1 MKLSKKIFYSIGLA
15 VSVSLFFS
23 MTGMAESTADIP
35 AYGPAEIPADYDEDT
50 YGPARMMVWNKPV
63 PRVTFSHKVHTM
75 DAGLECDSCHD
86 DVFEMEHGAVAEKGD
101 FNMQSFS
108 EGNYCGACH
117 DGDTAFSTSSPAKC
131 SACHTAPDLIVFN
144 KPVKGVIFDHKIHV
158 DEMDFTCGDCHSDLF
173 KMHIGDAELK
183 PTEFVMEALYK
194 GQYCGACHDGEGAF
208 ASDTRCTACH
218 IGVLGF
224 ERLFGHGEEKK
235 KGGH

>member
-1 MKLSKKIFYSIGLA
+1 MKLSKKILYSIGLA
-15 VSVSLFFS
+15 VSVGLFFS

-101 FNMQSFS
+101 FTMQSFS

-117 DGDTAFSTSSPAKC
+117 DGDTAFSTISPEKC
-131 SACHTAPDLIVFN
+131 AACHTAPDLIVFN

-173 KMHIGDAELK
+173 KMHIGAAEQN
-183 PTEFVMEALYK
+183 PAEFVMEALYK
-194 GQYCGACHDGEGAF
+194 GEYCGACHDGEGAF

-218 IGVLGF
+218 IGVMGY
-224 ERLFGHGEEKK
+224 ERLIGQEKK

>member
-1 MKLSKKIFYSIGLA
+1 MKLSNKIFYSIGLA
-15 VSVSLFFS
+15 VSVGLFFS

-101 FNMQSFS
+101 FTMQSFS

-131 SACHTAPDLIVFN
+131 AACHTAPDLIVFN

-173 KMHIGDAELK
+173 KMHIGDAEKK
-183 PTEFVMEALYK
+183 PTEFVMDALYK
-194 GQYCGACHDGEGAF
+194 GKYCGACHDGEGAF
-208 ASDTRCTACH
+208 SSDTRCTACH
-218 IGVLGF
+218 IGVMGF